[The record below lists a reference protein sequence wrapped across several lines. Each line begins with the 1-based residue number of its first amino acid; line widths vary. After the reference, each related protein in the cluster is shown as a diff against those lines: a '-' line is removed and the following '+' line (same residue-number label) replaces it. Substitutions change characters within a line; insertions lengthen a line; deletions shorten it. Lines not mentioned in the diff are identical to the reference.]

1 MRAGRVIG
9 CSRCAKP
16 CALVGDEI
24 PDDLTASAIMLCPWC
39 LAALR
44 PGAFAA
50 WAREQAR
57 VAGGVVEIERMDG
70 TRETMTLTP
79 RRGGA

>member
-1 MRAGRVIG
+1 MRVDRVIG

-24 PDDLTASAIMLCPWC
+24 PDDVIASAIMLCPWC

-57 VAGGVVEIERMDG
+57 PAGGVVEIERMDG
-70 TRETMTLTP
+70 TREILTLTP
-79 RRGGA
+79 RPGGA